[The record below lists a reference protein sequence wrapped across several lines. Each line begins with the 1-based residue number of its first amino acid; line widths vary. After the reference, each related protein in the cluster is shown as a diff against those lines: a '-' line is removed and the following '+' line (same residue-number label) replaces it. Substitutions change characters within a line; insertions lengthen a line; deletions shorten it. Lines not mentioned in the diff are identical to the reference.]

1 MKNVTITTIASLT
14 TAEIVVAY
22 NERAIA
28 LSETE
33 VKRFSDR
40 KAAERRLAA
49 ILARFEEAFP
59 ADKEEKKAKRS
70 AAEGIAA
77 SWKNPEIAEKRM
89 TRNTVLVNGEEFE
102 SFRKAWAACGFDD
115 KKHIKNR
122 MALKQ
127 NGTLTVGEFKFELG
141 EQY

>member
-1 MKNVTITTIASLT
+1 MKNVTIATIATLT
-14 TAEIVVAY
+14 TAEIIVSY
-22 NERAIA
+22 NERAVA
-28 LSETE
+28 LGEVE

-40 KAAERRLAA
+40 KTAEKRLAS
-49 ILARFEEAFP
+49 ILARHEEAFP
-59 ADKEEKKAKRS
+59 VQAAKRT

-77 SWKNPEIAEKRM
+77 SWNDPVVAEKRS
-89 TRNTVLVNGEEFE
+89 TRHTVLVNGEEFE

-115 KKHIKNR
+115 RKHIKNR
-122 MALKQ
+122 MALKT